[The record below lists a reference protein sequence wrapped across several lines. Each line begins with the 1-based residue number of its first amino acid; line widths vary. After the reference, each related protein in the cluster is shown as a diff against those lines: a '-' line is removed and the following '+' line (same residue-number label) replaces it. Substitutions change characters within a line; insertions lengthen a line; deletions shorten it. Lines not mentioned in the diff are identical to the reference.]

1 MSPLHFD
8 ALRITREALVSLVS
22 PRHFEE
28 VRTIK
33 INTRER
39 EVEGY
44 LVKKLEGMGL
54 QCLKFIPDLRNG
66 MPDRLIIMGEERV
79 RWVELKTTGG
89 ELSELQKLRHDQ
101 LRRAGHVVEVVWTK
115 AQVDE
120 LCDRLRAEM

>member
-1 MSPLHFD
+1 MSHP
-8 ALRITREALVSLVS
+8 
-22 PRHFEE
+22 EE

-44 LVKKLEGMGL
+44 LVKKIEGMGL
-54 QCLKFIPDLRNG
+54 KCMKFIPDLLNG
-66 MPDRLIIMGEERV
+66 MPDRVILLGEERV